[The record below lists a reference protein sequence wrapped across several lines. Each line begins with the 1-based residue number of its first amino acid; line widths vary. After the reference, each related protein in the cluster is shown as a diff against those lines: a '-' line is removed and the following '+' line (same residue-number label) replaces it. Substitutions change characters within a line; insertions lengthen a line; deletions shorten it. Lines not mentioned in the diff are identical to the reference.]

1 MESGWGSGWKGGMGY
16 WIEKVDQRWL
26 KKVDQYN
33 VAPHC
38 PNLDFGWRADECDRM
53 NFSMDLLAVDW
64 IESETYGVTVKVQ
77 GAESIDWKYLSSLK
91 LTGIDGPQSCV
102 EVTKSN
108 KDCSIN
114 SATEF
119 TVSFPVY
126 AQKIENEPCQVLM
139 PSFQIEYEFLKGEAQ
154 QYSEGWKWGETC
166 FNLESG
172 CQHQSSSSKANC
184 DFPFSTST
192 ASGSS
197 TTWTPSTSET
207 PCTETPSGSSTSSSW
222 ASLSSETP
230 CTETPSGSGS
240 WASSSTETPCTE
252 TPGSSSSW
260 TSSNTET
267 PCTET
272 PGSSSSWASSSSE
285 TPCTECEQGSTS
297 STYWASSSSTYW
309 ESSSSTYWVSW
320 NNHYAQNVLRPPV
333 LLLARSEVPSWNPV
347 LYSPA
352 LNVSM

>member
-1 MESGWGSGWKGGMGY
+1 
-16 WIEKVDQRWL
+16 
-26 KKVDQYN
+26 
-33 VAPHC
+33 
-38 PNLDFGWRADECDRM
+38 
-53 NFSMDLLAVDW
+53 MDLLAVDW

-184 DFPFSTST
+184 DFPLWHWNCGHIPGCPSSSSSTST

-309 ESSSSTYWVSW
+309 ESSSSTYWVSSGTTTLCTEC
-320 NNHYAQNVLRPPV
+320 AQTSDVTPPCT
-333 LLLARSEVPSWNPV
+333 E
-347 LYSPA
+347 
-352 LNVSM
+352 